1 MESKAFV
8 RGGTTMLLLK
18 FSAGVALLLFG
29 MRFMKEGLEKAAKK
43 RIRQALKVLTRNPLT
58 AFFTGTFLTAL
69 VQSSTAVTVITIGF
83 VNAGVINFY
92 QAVGIILGTNVGTC
106 ITAQMI
112 SFSLNELALP
122 AIGLGALL
130 MFIPNRRSVRYL
142 GQSIIGF
149 GVVFL
154 GIGTMS
160 DSLEPLRHSPAFVK
174 LLGQV
179 SANAFF
185 GVIAGALF
193 TALIH
198 SSATTAG
205 VVMALSG
212 QGLVDLPTAIAII
225 LGSNVGTCVT
235 GVLAAIGTP
244 TAAKQVAAAHVLLNV
259 LGVAAI
265 MPFIHPFTDLIAATA
280 ANLPRQIANAH
291 TIFNVL
297 SSVLVLPFSRHF
309 AALVQRILPD

>member
-1 MESKAFV
+1 MV
-8 RGGTTMLLLK
+8 LLK

-29 MRFMKEGLEKAAKK
+29 MKFMKEGLERAAKK
-43 RIRQALKVLTRNPLT
+43 QIRHALKILTINPLI
-58 AFFTGTFLTAL
+58 AFLTGTVLTAL

-83 VNAGVINFY
+83 VNAGVITFY

-112 SFSLNELALP
+112 SFRLEELALP
-122 AIGLGALL
+122 AIGLGAML
-130 MFIPNRRSVRYL
+130 MILPNRKSLRYL
-142 GQSIIGF
+142 GQSIVGF
-149 GVVFL
+149 GIVFL

-160 DSLEPLRHSPAFVK
+160 DSLEPLRHSPAFIK

-179 SANAFF
+179 SSNAFV

-198 SSATTAG
+198 SSVTTAG
-205 VVMALSG
+205 IVMALSG
-212 QGLVDLPTAIAII
+212 QGLVNLPTAIAII

-244 TAAKQVAAAHVLLNV
+244 TAAKQVAVAHVLLNV
-259 LGVAAI
+259 LGVMLI
-265 MPFIHPFTDLIAATA
+265 MPIINPFADLVASTA
-280 ANLPRQIANAH
+280 SNLPRQIANAH

-297 SSVLVLPFSRHF
+297 SSVLVLPFSRQF
-309 AALVQRILPD
+309 TALVRKILPE